1 MKCFYNIKI
10 SQIYLSSIYAMF
22 TFLTNFSRMQSGPT
36 ALVMNLILI
45 LLKNIMSSSFTFHN
59 PIFGTLFLCLLLISR
74 IQIVKNISVK
84 SLKNCNLQFLKNIER
99 EIFNRKKHWW
109 THLLNSFFW
118 RKQHML
124 KISLLVKVG
133 DWSLI

>member
-1 MKCFYNIKI
+1 
-10 SQIYLSSIYAMF
+10 MF

-99 EIFNRKKHWW
+99 EIINRKKH
-109 THLLNSFFW
+109 
-118 RKQHML
+118 
-124 KISLLVKVG
+124 
-133 DWSLI
+133 